1 MRALLLRYALLL
13 AVVVALNF
21 LLPRLLPG
29 DPLDAIGNDSAT
41 SVPALTQTTRLQLR
55 AAYHLDEPVTAQF
68 AAYVADLA
76 RGDLGWSISRG
87 APVSQLVADRLLWT
101 LGLVGSAVLLA
112 SVSGVLLGIV
122 AAWRGGRLDAL
133 ITVLATMLAALP
145 EFLVGIGL
153 LLVLAVGLRWLPLYG
168 GRASFAP
175 AMNGT
180 AALLDL
186 GWHLALP
193 VLTLVLSGVASFT
206 LLTRGA
212 IRPVLTDPYLAT
224 ARGKGLPE
232 LRVALG
238 HALPNAVPPIAALL
252 GVRLGHVLGGALVVE
267 RVFAIPGLGLLA
279 FDAIQARDYPVLQAV
294 FLLGSLGM
302 LVSNLVVDIGR
313 VRQHRPTTTV
323 GGPEPNSGP
332 RALVV
337 VGFAIIVLAVGL
349 AVQAPALAPYDPR
362 LSSGLPF
369 LPASGA
375 HLMGTNDVGQD
386 VFSELLWGA
395 RASLSVAAVVGVLA
409 TALAWSV
416 GLAAGLN
423 RRAEPL
429 LMAIADALLVLP
441 PLPLFMLAVTL
452 VGPSHVALTLVL
464 AAFGWP
470 AFARIVRAQ
479 TDGIRD
485 ASFVEAA
492 RSLGATP
499 MRIAWVHVLP
509 ATLSLLP
516 ATLALTL
523 RYALFGEAT
532 LAFLGLGDPVVQ
544 SWGSMLAWAYNDP
557 LLFARAT
564 WAWRVLPPAAAIVLV
579 VVAATWVASGL
590 GARPRLR
597 TSGRGFQ
604 SNQVS
609 RSSNRWPSE
618 SRNQQRVPTTV

>member
-1 MRALLLRYALLL
+1 MRALFLRYALLL

-29 DPLDAIGNDSAT
+29 DPLDAIGSDSSA
-41 SVPALTQTTRLQLR
+41 PALTQTTRMQLR
-55 AAYHLDEPVTAQF
+55 ALYHLDEPVTQQF

-87 APVSQLVADRLLWT
+87 APVSQLVAERVPWT
-101 LGLVGSAVLLA
+101 LGLVLSAVLLA
-112 SVSGVLLGIV
+112 SVSGVLLGVV
-122 AAWRGGRLDAL
+122 AAWRGGPLDEL

-145 EFLVGIGL
+145 EFVVGIGL
-153 LLVLAVGLRWLPLYG
+153 LLVLAVGLGWFPLYG
-168 GRASFAP
+168 GRASFGPVAD
-175 AMNGT
+175 G
-180 AALLDL
+180 AAELLDL
-186 GWHLALP
+186 AWHVALP
-193 VLTLVLSGVASFT
+193 ILTLVLSGAASFT

-212 IRPVLTDPYLAT
+212 MRAVLTDSYLVT
-224 ARGKGLPE
+224 ARGKGLSE
-232 LRVALG
+232 LRVAFG

-302 LVSNLVVDIGR
+302 LVANLVVDIAR
-313 VRQHRPTTTV
+313 LRQHRPRTAV

-332 RALVV
+332 RPLAIVGLVV
-337 VGFAIIVLAVGL
+337 LVLALGV
-349 AVQAPALAPYDPR
+349 AVQAPSLAPYDPR

-369 LPASGA
+369 LSSSNA
-375 HLMGTNDVGQD
+375 HLMGTNDIGQD

-416 GLAAGLN
+416 GLTAGLN

-429 LMAIADALLVLP
+429 LMPIADALLALP
-441 PLPLFMLAVTL
+441 PLPLFLLAVTL

-485 ASFVEAA
+485 ASFVEVA

-509 ATLSLLP
+509 ATLSFLP

-532 LAFLGLGDPVVQ
+532 LAFLGLGDPVVK
-544 SWGSMLAWAYNDP
+544 SWGSMLAWAFSDP
-557 LLFARAT
+557 LLFARVT
-564 WAWRVLPPAAAIVLV
+564 WAWRVIPPAAAIVLV
-579 VVAATWVASGL
+579 VVATTWVASGL

-604 SNQVS
+604 SSQVS
-609 RSSNRWPSE
+609 RSSNRWPSR
-618 SRNQQRVPTTV
+618 SRNEQRVPTSV